1 MAFIPS
7 FLCRSFLLEASPPP
21 ECSGGI
27 PADADFGLPPP
38 PPVAK
43 CYLRSD
49 QERDDALK
57 WRLILPQL
65 LLRKKPQDV
74 MRGRDYVA
82 RRSRQFAAGQYDVLL
97 GEWHADRALTGGQ
110 PLRQAAGSEVPHSV
124 KLMKQGQ
131 MSRAALHLSSAGVA
145 NPADPAVREQMC
157 AKFPERKV
165 GVPQRFGNVP
175 RGALELKEDRLCE
188 AMRLLT
194 PLASAGPD
202 GWRNEYLASLVKV
215 QDPAGAARSQVVR

>member
-1 MAFIPS
+1 MLPDVPHNLRANWASAFVQVTTAVEDAI
-7 FLCRSFLLEASPPP
+7 AS
-21 ECSGGI
+21 G
-27 PADADFGLPPP
+27 
-38 PPVAK
+38 
-43 CYLRSD
+43 SD

-97 GEWHADRALTGGQ
+97 GEWHADRALTGAQ

-131 MSRAALHLSSAGVA
+131 VSRAALHLSSAGVA

-175 RGALELKEDRLCE
+175 HGALELKGDRLCE

-202 GWRNEYLASLVKV
+202 GWRNEYLTSLVKV
-215 QDPAGAARSQVVR
+215 QDPAGAARSQVVW